1 MRFASRENTRLGQ
14 PEVGVGVHPGGGG
27 AERLPHLVG
36 RARALEIV
44 LGAKD
49 LNHKSE
55 TSELGVGI
63 RNIYEMGCSLTPFF
77 RVAVWGLQNYF
88 WAPCFR

>member
-1 MRFASRENTRLGQ
+1 MIELLTS
-14 PEVGVGVHPGGGG
+14 PE
-27 AERLPHLVG
+27 AWAALLTLT
-36 RARALEIV
+36 ALEIV